1 MMAVV
6 APDFVIGDIEV
17 TRVVEFEVAAPADR
31 PPPDWLVDGG
41 FTDGSG
47 SVLVSSSALVIR
59 AGGRLVVVDPWLV
72 FDGAPGDLGA
82 AARRADTVV
91 AALGDAGVRPEDVD
105 VVVNTHV
112 DGVGLNTRPTPDGRG
127 MGATFPRARYVFSS
141 TELGLSADD
150 ERLEPLRRAGVID
163 PVDPP
168 AEVAPGVT
176 LEDAPGHRPGHLAV
190 RLRSRGDEALV
201 PGHLVISPA
210 QVADPTIALDEDPGR
225 ATATRRRLLGDLAE
239 RGAVLIASLVGGP
252 GGGRVAADG
261 DTWRLEPVART
272 STRGAGPSA

>member
-1 MMAVV
+1 MTWA
-6 APDFVIGDIEV
+6 
-17 TRVVEFEVAAPADR
+17 R
-31 PPPDWLVDGG
+31 W
-41 FTDGSG
+41 
-47 SVLVSSSALVIR
+47 
-59 AGGRLVVVDPWLV
+59 
-72 FDGAPGDLGA
+72 
-82 AARRADTVV
+82 ARRADTIV

-112 DGVGLNTRPTPDGRG
+112 DGVGLNIRPTPDGAG
-127 MGATFPRARYVFSS
+127 MVATFPHARYVFSS

-150 ERLEPLRRAGVID
+150 ERLDPLRRAGVID

-190 RLRSRGDEALV
+190 RLRSRGAEALV
-201 PGHLVISPA
+201 PGHLVISPV

-225 ATATRRRLLGDLAE
+225 ATATRREVLADLAD
-239 RGAVLIASLVGGP
+239 RGGVLIASLVGGP

-272 STRGAGPSA
+272 TIRRGGAVDLTADRAATRSTRPPPCPLPAHRRVSRPDVPTGTRRSSPAA

>member
-17 TRVVEFEVAAPADR
+17 TRVVEFEVAAPAER
-31 PPPDWLVDGG
+31 PPPAWLVDGG
-41 FTDGSG
+41 FTDDSG
-47 SVLVSSSALVIR
+47 SVLVASTALVMR

-72 FDGAPGDLGA
+72 FDGDPEDVHSLAL
-82 AARRADTVV
+82 RADTIL

-112 DGVGLNTRPTPDGRG
+112 DGVGLNVRPTPDGAG
-127 MGATFPRARYVFSS
+127 MVATFPRARYVFSS
-141 TELGLSADD
+141 TELGLSAAD
-150 ERLEPLRRAGVID
+150 ERLDPLRRAGVID

-190 RLRSRGDEALV
+190 RLRSRGAEALV
-201 PGHLVISPA
+201 PGHLVISPV
-210 QVADPTIALDEDPGR
+210 QVADPTIALDEDPGG
-225 ATATRRRLLGDLAE
+225 ATATRREVLADLAD
-239 RGAVLIASLVGGP
+239 RGGVLIASLVGGP
-252 GGGRVAADG
+252 GGGRVATDG
-261 DTWRLEPVART
+261 DTWRLEPAART
-272 STRGAGPSA
+272 PTRGAGPSA

>member
-6 APDFVIGDIEV
+6 ASDFVIGDIEV
-17 TRVVEFEVAAPADR
+17 TRVVEFEVAVPAER
-31 PPPDWLVDGG
+31 PPPAWLLDGG

-47 SVLVSSSALVIR
+47 SVFISSSALVIR
-59 AGGRLVVVDPWLV
+59 TGGRLVVVDPWLV
-72 FDGAPGDLGA
+72 FDGEPEDVGA
-82 AARRADTVV
+82 LARRADTIV
-91 AALGDAGVRPEDVD
+91 AALGAAGVRPEDVD

-112 DGVGLNTRPTPDGRG
+112 DGVGLNTRPAPDGAG
-127 MGATFPRARYVFSS
+127 TVATFPHARYLFSS

-150 ERLEPLRRAGVID
+150 ERLDPLRSSGVID

-190 RLRSRGDEALV
+190 RLRSRGAEALV
-201 PGHLVISPA
+201 PGHLVVSPV
-210 QVADPTIALDEDPGR
+210 QVADPTIALDDDPDR
-225 ATATRRRLLGDLAE
+225 ATATRRRLLADLADR
-239 RGAVLIASLVGGP
+239 RGVLIASLVGGP

-261 DTWRLEPVART
+261 DTWRLEPVAPP
-272 STRGAGPSA
+272 SNRGAGPPG